1 MYVMRKGIKKIIKN
15 NIEMSNNRKKWGFF
29 EIMKK
34 NRMKIIEELKLLK
47 NRQNE
52 SKMEVKKLQKEL
64 SYIKININK
73 NDDEIMKNS
82 QKLNELYNKKNELKI
97 INTNLINEEIEKRRV
112 KIEVLYESQKD
123 ILIKLGGL
131 KKDKER
137 LDAVLKELKK
147 TQEKEILC
155 WICGNNSMDRMHIE
169 KELEDL
175 NKLINPLQD
184 KLDSISKKIK
194 RNKEQILKSQ
204 ELKKRKNLIPD
215 IQRHINSLGENTLK
229 LQIDKDTQEEKINRI
244 KAKIPAIEANIESRA
259 KKILQKELE
268 LKCIE
273 DKIID

>member
-15 NIEMSNNRKKWGFF
+15 NIEIVNNRKKWGVL

-34 NRMKIIEELKLLK
+34 DRIEELMLLK

-52 SKMEVKKLQKEL
+52 SKMKVKKLQKEL

-82 QKLNELYNKKNELKI
+82 QKLSELYNKKNELKT
-97 INTNLINEEIEKRRV
+97 ININLINEEIEKIRV
-112 KIEVLYESQKD
+112 KNEVLYESQKD

-137 LDAVLKELKK
+137 FDAVLKELKK

-155 WICGNNSMDRMHIE
+155 WICGNNSLDRMHIE
-169 KELEDL
+169 KELEYL
-175 NKLINPLQD
+175 NKLINQLQD
-184 KLDSISKKIK
+184 KLDPINKKIK

-204 ELKKRKNLIPD
+204 DLKNRKNLITD
-215 IQRHINSLGENTLK
+215 IQKHINSLGENTLK
-229 LQIDKDTQEEKINRI
+229 LQMDKDTQEEKIISI
-244 KAKIPAIEANIESRA
+244 KTKIPSIEANIESRA

-268 LKCIE
+268 LKIIK

>member
-1 MYVMRKGIKKIIKN
+1 
-15 NIEMSNNRKKWGFF
+15 
-29 EIMKK
+29 MKK
-34 NRMKIIEELKLLK
+34 NRIEELKLLK
-47 NRQNE
+47 TRQNE
-52 SKMEVKKLQKEL
+52 SKIEVKKLQKEL

-73 NDDEIMKNS
+73 NDDEIMKNG
-82 QKLNELYNKKNELKI
+82 QKLNELYNKKNKLKI

-112 KIEVLYESQKD
+112 KNEVLYESQKD

-137 LDAVLKELKK
+137 LNAVLKELKK
-147 TQEKEILC
+147 TKEKEILC
-155 WICGNNSMDRMHIE
+155 WICGNNRIDRMHIE

-194 RNKEQILKSQ
+194 RNNEQILKSQ

-215 IQRHINSLGENTLK
+215 IQKHINSLGENTAK
-229 LQIDKDTQEEKINRI
+229 LQMDKDTQEEKIVRI
-244 KAKIPAIEANIESRA
+244 KTKIPAIEANIESRA
-259 KKILQKELE
+259 NKILQKELE
-268 LKCIE
+268 LKIIE